1 MIVNLNRIAIQN
13 TIYKC
18 VLKEDGGAW
27 GGRGDLQV
35 RSERDDFKVLTSP

>member
-1 MIVNLNRIAIQN
+1 MIVDLIRISIQN

-18 VLKEDGGAW
+18 VLKEDGGAY

-35 RSERDDFKVLTSP
+35 RSEREDLMF